1 MRWSPGRRRSVPELQ
16 PPRSLGGLDTEGVEA
31 KGPPSAKKSIPKDPW
46 PSLSNKTSLSDIL
59 LVALN
64 ARYHHTSFA
73 LRYLKANLRE
83 LEERCE
89 LLEFTLEERALDCV
103 EKILQHQP
111 RLVGFSVYIWNTT
124 QTLEIVRVL
133 RKIRPDLPI
142 VVGGPEVSYEWDQQ
156 EIVRLADY
164 LITHEGE
171 IAFRNLAQQI
181 LNGQPPQQKVLAGG
195 QPPIEQI
202 ALPYRL
208 YSDHD
213 LQHRVV
219 YVEASRG
226 CPFRCEF
233 CLSSLDKLVR
243 YFPIENLLRELETLL
258 QRGARQFKFI
268 DRTFNLKLE
277 VSQQLLGFFLERYTP
292 DLFVHFEMVPD
303 RFPEELRQLVAQ
315 FPPGAV
321 QFEIGIQS
329 FDSEVQKAISRRQDM
344 PKLEENLIY
353 LRTQTG
359 VHIHADLIV
368 GLPGETTQQFGKG
381 FNRLVQLNPQEI
393 QVGILKRLR
402 GTPILRHDQEYA
414 MLYSDSPPYE
424 VLSTS
429 TIAFSEMMEMKRFAR
444 FWEAVANRGR
454 FPRTLPIL
462 LSSSPFQCFLD
473 FTRWALPRMK
483 TTREMPHLKL
493 AEMLFT
499 YLIDELQLELL
510 PTAEA
515 MLLDFTEDGK
525 RHPPGFLY
533 EHPDIPREMLKTAKT
548 QAPTRTLP
556 ERQARHLAASNV
568 SVVRGQETTV
578 ERALI

>member
-1 MRWSPGRRRSVPELQ
+1 MTDAPASDYPG
-16 PPRSLGGLDTEGVEA
+16 G
-31 KGPPSAKKSIPKDPW
+31 
-46 PSLSNKTSLSDIL
+46 LSDIL

-73 LRYLKANLRE
+73 LRYLKANLGE
-83 LEERCE
+83 LEERCQ
-89 LLEFTLEERALDCV
+89 LLEFTLEERALECV
-103 EKILQHQP
+103 EKILQQQP

-124 QTLEIVRVL
+124 QTLEIVRLL
-133 RKIRPDLPI
+133 RKLAPDLTL
-142 VVGGPEVSYEWDQQ
+142 VVGGPEVSYEWEQQ

-171 IAFRNLAQQI
+171 LALKTLAAQI
-181 LNGQPPQQKVLAGG
+181 LSGQPPESKVIAGG
-195 QPPIEQI
+195 QPPIEQL

-226 CPFRCEF
+226 CPFKCEF

-243 YFPIENLLRELETLL
+243 YFPLEALLQELQTLL
-258 QRGARQFKFI
+258 DRGARQFKFI
-268 DRTFNLKLE
+268 DRTFNLRLE
-277 VSQQLLGFFLERYTP
+277 VSQALLQFFLDRYTP

-303 RFPEELRQLVAQ
+303 RFPEELRQLVAR
-315 FPPGAV
+315 FPAGAV

-329 FDSEVQKAISRRQDM
+329 FDPEVQKSISRRQDM
-344 PKLEENLIY
+344 AKLEDNLIY

-368 GLPGETTQQFGKG
+368 GLPGETSQHFAKG
-381 FNRLVQLNPQEI
+381 FDRLIELNPQEI

-402 GTPILRHDQEYA
+402 GTPILRHDQEHA
-414 MLYSDSPPYE
+414 MVYSDSPPYE
-424 VLSTS
+424 VLSTR
-429 TIAFSEMMEMKRFAR
+429 AVPFGEMMEMKRFAR

-454 FPRTLPIL
+454 FPRILPL
-462 LSSSPFQCFLD
+462 LLGAQPFQRFLE

-493 AEMLFT
+493 AEMIFT
-499 YLIDELQLELL
+499 YLADELKLPLQ

-533 EHPDIPREMLKTAKT
+533 ERSELPREMLRPARGKTPE
-548 QAPTRTLP
+548 QRNLP
-556 ERQARHLAASNV
+556 QRQARHLAATKSP
-568 SVVRGQETTV
+568 
-578 ERALI
+578 

>member
-1 MRWSPGRRRSVPELQ
+1 MSE
-16 PPRSLGGLDTEGVEA
+16 
-31 KGPPSAKKSIPKDPW
+31 
-46 PSLSNKTSLSDIL
+46 IL

-73 LRYLKANLRE
+73 LRYLKANLGE
-83 LEERCE
+83 LEERCQ
-89 LLEFTLEERALDCV
+89 LLEFTLEERALECV
-103 EKILQHQP
+103 EQILKQSP
-111 RLVGFSVYIWNTT
+111 RLIGFSVYIWNTT
-124 QTLEIVRVL
+124 QSLEIIRML
-133 RKIRPDLPI
+133 KKIAPQIPI
-142 VVGGPEVSYEWDQQ
+142 VVGGPEVSYEWDTQ
-156 EIVRLADY
+156 EIVQKADF

-171 IAFRNLAQQI
+171 IAFRQLAQQI
-181 LNGQPPQQKVLAGG
+181 LDGQKPPAKVIAGG
-195 QPPIEQI
+195 QPPIESI
-202 ALPYRL
+202 HLPYRL

-233 CLSSLDKLVR
+233 CLSSLDKAVR
-243 YFPIENLLRELETLL
+243 YFPLPELLRELQTLL
-258 QRGARQFKFI
+258 DRGARQFKFI
-268 DRTFNLKLE
+268 DRTFNLRLE
-277 VSQQLLGFFLERYTP
+277 VSQTLLQFFLDRYTS

-344 PKLEENLIY
+344 PKLEDNLIY
-353 LRTQTG
+353 LRNQTG

-368 GLPGETTQQFGKG
+368 GLPGETVEQFRRG
-381 FNRLVQLNPQEI
+381 FDRLVELNPQEI

-402 GTPILRHDQEYA
+402 GTPILRHDAQYQMVYA
-414 MLYSDSPPYE
+414 DSPPYE

-429 TIAFSEMMEMKRFAR
+429 AIDFAQMMMMKRFAR

-454 FPRTLPIL
+454 FPRSLPML
-462 LSSSPFQCFLD
+462 LASDPFQNFMQ
-473 FTRWALPRMK
+473 FTQWALPQVR

-493 AEMLFT
+493 AELLFN
-499 YLIDELQLELL
+499 YLVDEQKA
-510 PTAEA
+510 PMQSTAEA
-515 MLLDFTEDGK
+515 MLADFTEDGK

-533 EHPDIPREMLKTAKT
+533 QRMEIPRDLLKPA
-548 QAPTRTLP
+548 RTPNNRALP
-556 ERQARHLAASNV
+556 ERQARHLAS
-568 SVVRGQETTV
+568 SSKR
-578 ERALI
+578 

>member
-1 MRWSPGRRRSVPELQ
+1 M
-16 PPRSLGGLDTEGVEA
+16 
-31 KGPPSAKKSIPKDPW
+31 
-46 PSLSNKTSLSDIL
+46 SDIL

-73 LRYLKANLRE
+73 LRYLKANLGE

-103 EKILQHQP
+103 EKILQRQP

-124 QTLEIVRVL
+124 QTLELIRIL
-133 RKIRPDLPI
+133 RKVRPDLAI
-142 VVGGPEVSYEWDQQ
+142 VVGGPEVSYEWEEQ

-171 IAFRNLAQQI
+171 VAFRKLA
-181 LNGQPPQQKVLAGG
+181 GQLLAGQRPDQKILAGG

-208 YSDHD
+208 YSDED
-213 LQHRVV
+213 LAHRVI

-243 YFPIENLLRELETLL
+243 YFPIENLLKELQILL
-258 QRGARQFKFI
+258 DRGARQFKFI
-268 DRTFNLKLE
+268 DRTFNLRLE
-277 VSQQLLGFFLERYTP
+277 VSQRLLEFFLERYTP

-303 RFPEELRQLVAQ
+303 RFPEELRQLVAR
-315 FPPGAV
+315 FPAGAV

-329 FDSEVQKAISRRQDM
+329 FDTEVQKAISRRQDM
-344 PKLEENLIY
+344 AKLEENLTY

-368 GLPGETTQQFGKG
+368 GLPGETLAQFQRG
-381 FNRLVQLNPQEI
+381 FDRLIQLNPQEI

-414 MLYSDSPPYE
+414 MIYNESPPYE
-424 VLSTS
+424 VLSTAALPF
-429 TIAFSEMMEMKRFAR
+429 TEMMEMKRFAR
-444 FWEAVANRGR
+444 FWEVVANRGR
-454 FPRTLPIL
+454 FPRILPIL
-462 LSSSPFQCFLD
+462 LSDSPFQRFLD
-473 FTRWALPRMK
+473 FTRWALPRLK

-493 AEMLFT
+493 AEMLFA
-499 YLIDELQLELL
+499 YLVDELGLDLL
-510 PTAEA
+510 GCAEA
-515 MLLDFTEDGK
+515 MLADFTEEGK

-533 EHPDIPREMLKTAKT
+533 ERSQIPREMLKPARSE
-548 QAPTRTLP
+548 APARSLP
-556 ERQARHLAASNV
+556 GRQARHLAATLAPPL
-568 SVVRGQETTV
+568 RQV
-578 ERALI
+578 ESTPIT